1 VTALAEPAT
10 VTSNAD
16 ARLDACMNPNMH
28 ASSEATT
35 DATVDAIALEDA
47 WGANNYHPLDLV
59 VAHAEGAW
67 VIDVDGRRYL
77 DCLSAYS
84 AVNQGH
90 CHPRILA
97 TLIEQASR
105 VTLTSR
111 AFRNAQLG
119 AFCHELAILCGM
131 EMVLPMNT
139 GAEAVETAIKAAR
152 RWGYTRKGI
161 PDGQATII
169 AFDNNFHGRTTTIVG
184 FSSEPAY
191 RAHFGPFA
199 PGFVLV
205 PFGDIEAVRA
215 AMSANTCAVLFE
227 PIQCEAGVLLPPDGF
242 VRALAELCRE
252 QRVLLIADE
261 IQTGLGRTGRMF
273 ACDHDDVQPDMYVL
287 GKALSGGF
295 YPVSAV
301 VSRREILGVF
311 GPGSH
316 GSTFGGNPLGCAVAR
331 TAMQVVQDEDL
342 VQRSAALGAWM
353 LDQLRTLDD
362 PRIRTV
368 RGRGLMLA
376 IELHGPARP
385 YCEALKQL
393 GVLCKETH
401 DTVIRLSP
409 PLVVSRD
416 DLAWAMARLRTVFSG
431 GGTGDDE
438 QRGESL

>member
-1 VTALAEPAT
+1 MTATILSPTDECI
-10 VTSNAD
+10 
-16 ARLDACMNPNMH
+16 AR
-28 ASSEATT
+28 E
-35 DATVDAIALEDA
+35 EA
-47 WGANNYHPLDLV
+47 WGAHNYHPLDLV
-59 VAHAEGAW
+59 VAHASGAW
-67 VIDVDGRRYL
+67 VTDVEGRRYL
-77 DCLSAYS
+77 DCLSSYS

-97 TLIEQASR
+97 TLIEQAAR

-111 AFRNAQLG
+111 AFRNEQLG
-119 AFCHELAILCGM
+119 AFCEELATVCGM

-152 RWGYTRKGI
+152 RWGYREKGI
-161 PDGQATII
+161 PDGAATII
-169 AFDNNFHGRTTTIVG
+169 AFENNFHGRTTTIVG

-191 RAHFGPFA
+191 RAQFGPFA

-215 AMSANTCAVLFE
+215 AMTAHTCAVLIE

-242 VRALAELCRE
+242 LRELSALCRSE
-252 QRVLLIADE
+252 NVLLIADE

-273 ACDHDDVQPDMYVL
+273 ACDHDEVTPDMYIL

-301 VSRREILGVF
+301 VSRRDVLGVF

-331 TAMQVVQDEDL
+331 TALRVLSDEAL
-342 VQRSAALGAWM
+342 VDRSAEQGAW
-353 LDQLRTLDD
+353 LLEQVRGLTH
-362 PRIRTV
+362 PSIKAV
-368 RGRGLMLA
+368 RGRGLMIA
-376 IELHGPARP
+376 IELHEPARP
-385 YCEALKQL
+385 YCEALKER

-401 DTVIRLSP
+401 DVVIRLSP
-409 PLVVSRD
+409 PLVVERE
-416 DLAWAMARLRTVFSG
+416 DLAWAVEQLRAVFAS
-431 GGTGDDE
+431 
-438 QRGESL
+438 R